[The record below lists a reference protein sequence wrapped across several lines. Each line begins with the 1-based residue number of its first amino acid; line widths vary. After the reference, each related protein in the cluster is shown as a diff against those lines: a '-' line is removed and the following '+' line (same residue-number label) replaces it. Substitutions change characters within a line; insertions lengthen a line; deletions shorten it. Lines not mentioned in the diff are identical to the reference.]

1 MNRFNKFSHV
11 MPAFEAVDFQV
22 SSKLGSEL
30 TKVFQQAIDF
40 VNNKIE
46 YDKEDKKYNTTA
58 QRHLQLHTYC
68 QNILFP
74 NMQKV
79 IESCANLEIK
89 KIVASDGP
97 TGFFAVDLTMDN
109 SRDLMDM
116 LGMQTGQVEPPKN
129 YRESLKETMEMYK
142 NLDISKGVL
151 KDFKYGKGNKR
162 RISVVLYFDPYSAL
176 VPKDFVPE
184 NRVQDFTAEELTAV
198 YLHEIGHALTTVE
211 RSIQTYFTIDRCTK
225 HIPELLKNVNSKEG
239 VEAFTEFGLP
249 VLEKAKKDGILG
261 QTEYD
266 TITKAYETAK
276 YITESGDTDEVNV
289 SALVQLYFH
298 VQFTIALTC
307 SVLISPLV
315 YIKAMMGIIA
325 GLEEFSGIKDTKT
338 SDTIMTKHNMYNME
352 RIADEFVV
360 RHGYGQY
367 QASALNKLVTMFDY
381 MGAYQGMVN
390 LAHYRKSRIF
400 SMYMRYTVFIMRLVG
415 ISSTITE
422 GFVNNYETLAARL
435 KRLAQD
441 QIGVFKHTLKG
452 AALNEAIVSYEN
464 IMREVEDIDSQ
475 LDRKAAK
482 LIYTYLFNS
491 KFTMKFVASIL
502 TGRLANDYD
511 KLQNQVEDLI
521 NNKLYYQGA
530 KFKQFALRK

>member
-1 MNRFNKFSHV
+1 MNRLNKFSYA

-46 YDKEDKKYNTTA
+46 YDKENKKYNTTV

-79 IESCANLEIK
+79 IESVANLEVK
-89 KIVASDGP
+89 KIVASDSP

-109 SRDLMDM
+109 SRDLLDM
-116 LGMQTGQVEPPKN
+116 LNMQTGETEPPRN

-151 KDFKYGKGNKR
+151 KNFKYGKNNKR
-162 RISVVLYFDPYSAL
+162 HISVVLYFDPFTAFVSR
-176 VPKDFVPE
+176 DFVPE
-184 NRVQDFTAEELTAV
+184 NKIQDLTAEELTAI

-211 RSIQTYFTIDRCTK
+211 RSIQTYFTVDRCTK
-225 HIPELLKNVNSKEG
+225 HIPELLKNVSNKED
-239 VEAFTEFGLP
+239 VEAFAEFGLP
-249 VLEKAKKDGILG
+249 VLDKAKKDGILG
-261 QTEYD
+261 QSEYD
-266 TITKAYETAK
+266 IITKAYESAK
-276 YITESGDTDEVNV
+276 YIAESGDTEEVKI
-289 SALVQLYFH
+289 SAYILLYMH
-298 VQFTIALTC
+298 IQFVIMLTC
-307 SVLISPLV
+307 STTLPLFSW
-315 YIKAMMGIIA
+315 IKLFMGSVA
-325 GLEEFSGIKDTKT
+325 GLEEFSGIKDAKT

-367 QASALNKLVTMFDY
+367 QASALNKLTTMFEY
-381 MGAYQGMVN
+381 MSAYQGIKSLN
-390 LAHYRKSRIF
+390 HFRKSRIF
-400 SMYMRYTVFIMRLVG
+400 SMYLRFTIFVMRMVG
-415 ISSTITE
+415 VSPSITE
-422 GFVNNYETLAARL
+422 GFVSNYETLTARL
-435 KRLAQD
+435 TRLAQD
-441 QIGVFKHTLKG
+441 QISVFKHTLKG
-452 AALNEAIVSYEN
+452 AALDEAITSYEN
-464 IMREVEDIDSQ
+464 IIREIDDIDKQ
-475 LDRKAAK
+475 LDRKSAK

-491 KFTMKFVASIL
+491 KFSMKFIASIL

-521 NNKLYYQGA
+521 NNKLYYQSA
-530 KFKQFALRK
+530 KFKQLVLRK

>member
-1 MNRFNKFSHV
+1 MNRLNKYAYS
-11 MPAFEAVDFQV
+11 MPAFEAVDFQI

-30 TKVFQQAIDF
+30 TRVFQQAIDF
-40 VNNKIE
+40 VNNNIE
-46 YDKEDKKYNTTA
+46 YDKENKNYNTTT

-79 IESCANLEIK
+79 IESTANLEIK
-89 KIVASDGP
+89 KIVASSGP

-116 LGMQTGQVEPPKN
+116 LGMQTGQAEPPKN

-162 RISVVLYFDPYSAL
+162 RISVVLYFDPFVAF

-184 NRVQDFTAEELTAV
+184 NRIQDFTAEELTAI

-225 HIPELLKNVNSKEG
+225 HIPELLKNTKDKEG
-239 VEAFTEFGLP
+239 VQAFAEFGLP
-249 VLEKAKKDGILG
+249 VLEKAKQDGILG
-261 QTEYD
+261 QAEYD
-266 TITKAYETAK
+266 TITQAYESAK
-276 YITESGDTDEVNV
+276 YIAESSDTEELNIM
-289 SALVQLYFH
+289 AYIELYMH
-298 VQFTIALTC
+298 VQFVIMLTC
-307 SVLISPLV
+307 TITMPVFV
-315 YIKAMMGIIA
+315 WIKFLMGMVS
-325 GLEEFSGIKDTKT
+325 GLEEFSGLKDAKT

-367 QASALNKLVTMFDY
+367 QASALNKLTTMFEY
-381 MGAYQGMVN
+381 MDAQRTPNMG
-390 LAHYRKSRIF
+390 HFRKSRIF
-400 SMYMRYTVFIMRLVG
+400 SMYIRYVVFIMRMIG
-415 ISSTITE
+415 ISPNITE
-422 GFVNNYETLAARL
+422 GFITNYETLTARI

-441 QIGVFKHTLKG
+441 QIGIFKHTLKG
-452 AALNEAIVSYEN
+452 AALNEAITSYEN
-464 IMREVEDIDSQ
+464 IMREVEDIDKQ

-491 KFTMKFVASIL
+491 KFTMKFIASIL

-511 KLQNQVEDLI
+511 KLQNQVEELI
-521 NNKLYYQGA
+521 NNRLYYQSA
-530 KFKQFALRK
+530 KFRQLALRK